1 MCQPATPQLSLWA
14 DATPLAP
21 AGHPT
26 ESAYWRGSLAS
37 RARSRDEQNQLGQ
50 FMTPAP
56 IARFMAQRLVA
67 ERHWAGRTVRLLD
80 PAAGSGVLGAAL
92 VEAAVSSSAR
102 PSRIELL
109 LCEIDASLLPLLEIC
124 AAELASLC
132 ARHGVE
138 FECLIQGGDFLASA
152 LALSGKPTLDAVI
165 ANPPYFKLAGHDE
178 RARAFAHAVH
188 GQPNIYA
195 LFMASCASLLRPGGA
210 FGFITPRSWTNGA
223 YFRALRTHLFARLA
237 LDGLHLFDS
246 RQAHFQADAVLQEAL
261 ITWATAGKPQAT
273 IGVSTSAGASDLNDA
288 KVYSWPAHRVLGD
301 APEQMVAIPDAQAAH
316 GHGYGLG
323 SLHLRLQ
330 DLGLRVST
338 GAVVGFRAAA
348 HLRRQSGPTTQPM
361 LWMPHVRSMR
371 IECHAST
378 APSTSN
384 TTTTAPG
391 CCCPTSRW
399 SCCAAS
405 ARRKTLGG
413 SRPRRTW
420 ANCRAATS
428 DSRTTST

>member
-14 DATPLAP
+14 DATALAP

-37 RARSRDEQNQLGQ
+37 RARSRDEQKQLGQ

-152 LALSGKPTLDAVI
+152 LALSD
-165 ANPPYFKLAGHDE
+165 
-178 RARAFAHAVH
+178 
-188 GQPNIYA
+188 
-195 LFMASCASLLRPGGA
+195 
-210 FGFITPRSWTNGA
+210 
-223 YFRALRTHLFARLA
+223 
-237 LDGLHLFDS
+237 
-246 RQAHFQADAVLQEAL
+246 
-261 ITWATAGKPQAT
+261 
-273 IGVSTSAGASDLNDA
+273 
-288 KVYSWPAHRVLGD
+288 
-301 APEQMVAIPDAQAAH
+301 
-316 GHGYGLG
+316 
-323 SLHLRLQ
+323 
-330 DLGLRVST
+330 
-338 GAVVGFRAAA
+338 
-348 HLRRQSGPTTQPM
+348 
-361 LWMPHVRSMR
+361 
-371 IECHAST
+371 
-378 APSTSN
+378 
-384 TTTTAPG
+384 
-391 CCCPTSRW
+391 
-399 SCCAAS
+399 
-405 ARRKTLGG
+405 
-413 SRPRRTW
+413 
-420 ANCRAATS
+420 ATS
-428 DSRTTST
+428 VT